1 MKGRNMTK
9 KIQGLKFQSEETQKP
24 GLLAAA
30 LKDDGSLQERLMNF
44 CEEDHAKLLLLSQ
57 HHGIK
62 ESPSMFYQLALA
74 LAREIYPEPKKRG
87 RKSKWTAL
95 NQGALLVE
103 IERLASP
110 GDPAHG
116 VVWACQQIAKREPWK
131 SFLEIKESA
140 TTSPDP
146 TEALRKVYYDFR
158 TDKWASVMRDA
169 FKMYEHE
176 NRVSEWDEQVTD
188 FVRNPHPK

>member
-9 KIQGLKFQSEETQKP
+9 KIQGLQFQSEATQKP
-24 GLLAAA
+24 SLLAAA
-30 LKDDGSLQERLMNF
+30 LRDDGSLQELLMNF
-44 CEEDHAKLLLLSQ
+44 CGEDHTKLLLLCQ

-74 LAREIYPEPKKRG
+74 LAREIYPEPEKRG

-95 NQGALLVE
+95 NQGALVVE
-103 IERLASP
+103 IERLVSP
-110 GDPAHG
+110 GDPTHG

-146 TEALRKVYYDFR
+146 TEALRKVYYNFR

-169 FKMYEHE
+169 FKMHEHE
-176 NRVSEWDEQVTD
+176 GTVSDWDGQVTD